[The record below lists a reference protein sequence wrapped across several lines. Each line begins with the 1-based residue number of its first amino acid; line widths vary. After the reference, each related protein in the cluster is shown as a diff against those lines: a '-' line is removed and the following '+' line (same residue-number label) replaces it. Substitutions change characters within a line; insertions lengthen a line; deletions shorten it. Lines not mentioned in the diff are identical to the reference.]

1 MMIKIF
7 DRDINFIGVLEKFN
21 SFQCSIPFSNAGSF
35 TIKAVMT
42 EQSLELLEIGNI
54 VVYNDFA
61 GMIDSIQKTEEVGE
75 ASKIN
80 ASGFNLTG
88 LLDRRIIWN
97 NAYYDTTAESFMRT
111 VVDQNCITP
120 SDSTRVIPHLV
131 LGTASGLEN
140 TYKIQTE
147 NNNLLTALNECAE
160 DVGYG
165 FNVELD
171 IENKEMVF
179 NVFAQ
184 NDRTVLGGNQYILGK
199 AYDNVIEEEYT
210 LSTKTHTNTILV
222 VSDDGTATYAS
233 GDAGYDRKEVY
244 LKSNI
249 KKENL
254 TTEQFQDALRTE
266 GKKKLI
272 PVVNSFDIETA
283 ETDLQVGDVVSIVD
297 REWGLN
303 HSAMVSEKQITL
315 QDGVETINY
324 LFGNDIKEK

>member
-1 MMIKIF
+1 
-7 DRDINFIGVLEKFN
+7 
-21 SFQCSIPFSNAGSF
+21 
-35 TIKAVMT
+35 
-42 EQSLELLEIGNI
+42 
-54 VVYNDFA
+54 
-61 GMIDSIQKTEEVGE
+61 
-75 ASKIN
+75 
-80 ASGFNLTG
+80 
-88 LLDRRIIWN
+88 
-97 NAYYDTTAESFMRT
+97 MRT

-297 REWGLN
+297 RE
-303 HSAMVSEKQITL
+303 
-315 QDGVETINY
+315 
-324 LFGNDIKEK
+324 